1 MIRRIPHEGL
11 LESITPRPVS
21 GGRVLHVVPAQ
32 EEDVTSADDV
42 DAQAYR
48 QGYAEGFQAGEEDGR
63 REAEQFQHAWEE
75 ETRKAMEEEYR
86 GLVQERENLAAL
98 VAGMNEQLQ
107 SHNQSM
113 EQLAFEVALAGLSH
127 AFGSIHGDQELLQR
141 LCQQMAEEYRGKV
154 VRLEVSTSDRA
165 HLPEQIDG
173 LEVVAEHG
181 LSQGECRIV
190 TARGYAESSIAARL
204 NAMHEAMLEALGVT
218 RP

>member
-11 LESITPRPVS
+11 LEGITPRPVN
-21 GGRVLHVVPAQ
+21 GGRVLHVVLPQ
-32 EEDVTSADDV
+32 EEEVASADDV

-63 REAEQFQHAWEE
+63 REAEQFQQAWEE

-86 GLVQERENLAAL
+86 GLLQERENLAAL
-98 VAGMNEQLQ
+98 VAGLNEQLQ
-107 SHNQSM
+107 NQSQAM
-113 EQLAFEVALAGLSH
+113 EQLAFEVALASLSH
-127 AFGSIHGDQELLQR
+127 AFGSMQGDRELMQR

-154 VRLEVSTSDRA
+154 VRLEVSATDRA

-173 LEVVAEHG
+173 LEIATEHG
-181 LSQGECRIV
+181 LSQGDCRIV
-190 TARGYAESSIAARL
+190 TARGYAESSIEARL
-204 NAMHEAMLEALGVT
+204 DAMHGAMLEALGVS